1 MKVDKKA
8 VLKVVT
14 MVVLSA
20 TLKVVM
26 MAAKTAS
33 LKVA

>member
-1 MKVDKKA
+1 LKVDKKA